1 MASDVCR
8 QMTFMSDNYEVISSS
23 EAEIV
28 SVKPHLYLDMLVT
41 DKVGRVVRSMS
52 NTPVVMC
59 CSREKFSINSELKT
73 KT

>member
-1 MASDVCR
+1 
-8 QMTFMSDNYEVISSS
+8 MSDNYEVISSS

-52 NTPVVMC
+52 NTPVMC
-59 CSREKFSINSELKT
+59 SSRKEFSFNSELKT